1 MVDQPYEAHGT
12 SRGSIPNG
20 FPAAMFAEVECFICH
35 VSIQHLSAAL
45 SAWTAACRTA
55 TLFAGYRAKTCFSG
69 FVLPLF
75 RLQATQSD
83 QCLPEF

>member
-45 SAWTAACRTA
+45 SAWTDMGGSLPNSNSFRRISCKDMFLRFC
-55 TLFAGYRAKTCFSG
+55 FA
-69 FVLPLF
+69 
-75 RLQATQSD
+75 SD